1 MPLDPAV
8 AGPSP
13 PDLAS
18 SSPPQAARRSRL
30 AFLFVID
37 RVPVDHPEPPR
48 ARCHSP
54 TPVVSASSSI
64 PITVARSVAPSGSPN
79 ATTATAPYRL
89 APSRSHTI
97 WPRPCPPRPCASGAR
112 AHGNLPARPRSALP
126 PARGGLGPCLPV
138 LPRRGCAFRRP
149 LQPVAA
155 GAYRAPPRLPKA
167 ATARLAGARAPE
179 LPTPDPVAPGARRH
193 HRSAI
198 AKMPP
203 MPLDPAVA
211 GPSPPDLASSSPPQ
225 AARRSRLA
233 FLFVVDPVPVDHPEP
248 LRARCH
254 SPTPVVSASS
264 SIPITVARSFAP
276 SRSPNAT
283 TATAPYRLAPS
294 RSHTIWPRPC
304 PPCPCASGARAHG
317 ALPARPRSAL
327 PPARGGLGPCL
338 LVLPRRGC
346 AFRRPLQPVAA
357 SAYRA
362 PPRLPK
368 AATACLAGARAPQL
382 PTPGAAPSR
391 TDAPTLPGLSAIKAT
406 MTPDSFHLLRESI
419 STHQT
424 PSLHSATPLR
434 TATINVE
441 DEAPLH

>member
-30 AFLFVID
+30 AFLFVVD

-48 ARCHSP
+48 ACCHSP

-112 AHGNLPARPRSALP
+112 AHGALPARPRSALP

-167 ATARLAGARAPE
+167 AMARLAGARGPH
-179 LPTPDPVAPGARRH
+179 LPTPGAAPT
-193 HRSAI
+193 SS
-198 AKMPP
+198 PWY
-203 MPLDPAVA
+203 
-211 GPSPPDLASSSPPQ
+211 PSPPPLRHRQDASDATGPRRRRAFPAGSRLLVSSSS
-225 AARRSRLA
+225 RCRSRLA
-233 FLFVVDPVPVDHPEP
+233 FLFVVDRVPVDHPEP
-248 LRARCH
+248 PRARCH
-254 SPTPVVSASS
+254 SPTPIVSASS
-264 SIPITVARSFAP
+264 SIPITVARSVAP
-276 SRSPNAT
+276 SGSPNAT

-294 RSHTIWPRPC
+294 RSHMIWPRPC
-304 PPCPCASGARAHG
+304 PPRPCASGARAHG

-327 PPARGGLGPCL
+327 PPVCGGLGPCL
-338 LVLPRRGC
+338 PVLPRRGC
-346 AFRRPLQPVAA
+346 AFHRPLQPVAPA
-357 SAYRA
+357 PTALPRA
-362 PPRLPK
+362 CRRPPRLVSP
-368 AATACLAGARAPQL
+368 ARVPRNSPRPVLLPLSPATEA
-382 PTPGAAPSR
+382 PGALALASHGVGCEHP
-391 TDAPTLPGLSAIKAT
+391 
-406 MTPDSFHLLRESI
+406 
-419 STHQT
+419 HQC
-424 PSLHSATPLR
+424 ARCTPLS
-434 TATINVE
+434 
-441 DEAPLH
+441 H